1 MDSEADVEA
10 ATEATTTTTPA
21 VDKKSRGMTGY
32 MLFLQRNR
40 EQLKLELNGSKG
52 VAEVTK
58 LAAERWRALG
68 EEEKQRWNAEG
79 KLAPVRDKPAVAPA
93 STAAAIPLS
102 RVREICK
109 LDREVRAVNGEAVAL
124 LAAATERFLVELAT
138 LAVEKAASKRQV
150 KLVDVHHAVHLQ
162 DDKFGFLVMDFDTPA
177 EVESREFQAN
187 KRRRQ
192 AKLDEKRSLQVA
204 ETPQPANLLTGYFT
218 KKA

>member
-1 MDSEADVEA
+1 METKPEEEEAVA
-10 ATEATTTTTPA
+10 AAA
-21 VDKKSRGMTGY
+21 GDKKSKGMTGY

-40 EQLKLELNGSKG
+40 EQLKLELNGGGGKG

-79 KLAPVRDKPAVAPA
+79 KLAPTREKPATANA
-93 STAAAIPLS
+93 SSATTAVAIPPS
-102 RVREICK
+102 KVREICK
-109 LDREVRAVNGEAVAL
+109 LDREVRAVNGEAVGL
-124 LAAATERFLVELAT
+124 LAAATERFLHELAT
-138 LAVEKAASKRQV
+138 LAAEKAASKRQV

-177 EVESREFQAN
+177 EVEAREFQAN

-192 AKLDEKRSLQVA
+192 AKLEEKKSIQVA
-204 ETPQPANLLTGYFT
+204 EAPQPANLLTGYFT